1 MVDFDKA
8 KVEADLERVKTELR
22 QRNYSHT
29 QLIDLASHYVVLF
42 NNSDHVIK
50 EVKKLN
56 IEINQLRAEKDIKV
70 DGNHKDLV
78 KALSDLKDLKAEMSF
93 RDGLKNGFFLGK
105 KTQSTSLA
113 KKGGNAKKSIYQ
125 PLQELAKKMV
135 NEKNW
140 KSRRNATLTIKSAI
154 LNESKKLNIP
164 LSESE
169 AEITIGGWLK
179 KMGLPANISS

>member
-93 RDGLKNGFFLGK
+93 RDGLKNGFF
-105 KTQSTSLA
+105 
-113 KKGGNAKKSIYQ
+113 
-125 PLQELAKKMV
+125 
-135 NEKNW
+135 
-140 KSRRNATLTIKSAI
+140 
-154 LNESKKLNIP
+154 
-164 LSESE
+164 
-169 AEITIGGWLK
+169 
-179 KMGLPANISS
+179 